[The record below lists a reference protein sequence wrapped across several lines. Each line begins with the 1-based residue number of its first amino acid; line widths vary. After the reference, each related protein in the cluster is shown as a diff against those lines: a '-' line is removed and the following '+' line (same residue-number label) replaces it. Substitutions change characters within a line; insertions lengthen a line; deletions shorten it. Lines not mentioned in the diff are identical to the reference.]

1 MEKNKGIKLDNET
14 IMFPEKRVGGYGS
27 KICMGQYTKDCNSR
41 LVIIKAINFLDNKNG
56 KFLNNTRELE
66 IIQMIINHPHHN
78 VTNIIKIIKSN
89 EVSYIVMDYY
99 SDGDL
104 SSILIKPLKESIA
117 KFYFKQLVE
126 CVRHMHENKIMH
138 RDLKPKNILLA
149 NNKTVLKLTDF
160 GLAKNDSSMHR
171 SHTICGSPL
180 YMAPELLN
188 NVNYDIT
195 VDIWAL
201 GIILYEMIFGIHP
214 LKECKDFE
222 ELQLRSME
230 GICLPNPK
238 SFGIDVSDE
247 CIDLLKGILV
257 VWNKRLSI
265 DQVLNHKW
273 LKTVIQYESL
283 SLKDM
288 FADIKDYESEFIDNE
303 DEVSDEDSDY
313 DTSSCDISPSDP
325 LYSVFGLDLDF

>member
-1 MEKNKGIKLDNET
+1 
-14 IMFPEKRVGGYGS
+14 
-27 KICMGQYTKDCNSR
+27 
-41 LVIIKAINFLDNKNG
+41 
-56 KFLNNTRELE
+56 
-66 IIQMIINHPHHN
+66 
-78 VTNIIKIIKSN
+78 
-89 EVSYIVMDYY
+89 
-99 SDGDL
+99 
-104 SSILIKPLKESIA
+104 
-117 KFYFKQLVE
+117 
-126 CVRHMHENKIMH
+126 
-138 RDLKPKNILLA
+138 
-149 NNKTVLKLTDF
+149 
-160 GLAKNDSSMHR
+160 
-171 SHTICGSPL
+171 
-180 YMAPELLN
+180 MAPELLN